1 VTDLT
6 EGNEGKLIWHF
17 AIPMLI
23 GNVFQQLYNVADSIV
38 VGQLLPNGKEAL
50 AAVGASFPVL
60 FTIAS
65 LIIGVSSGTT
75 IIIAQYF
82 GAKDFTKIKK
92 AVDTMF
98 IMLFFSSILAG
109 GLGVYFSETIFRYI
123 ELPEELIPDAVL
135 YFNINMIG
143 IVTMFG
149 FNGISGVLRGFGDS
163 KTPLYFLILS
173 TILNIILDL
182 VFVLAFGWGI
192 AGVAWATVIAQGFS
206 FVIGVWYLNRTHK
219 LISISIFKLEFDWDI
234 FAKSIKIGLPSGL
247 QHMFVAMGMVALF
260 RIVNSFG
267 TNVIAAYS
275 VAGRIDSFAI
285 MPAMNFAMA
294 LTTFTGQNLGANK
307 PHRVINGLKAT
318 LFMTA
323 IISVSFSLAAILF
336 GKQLMHMFTAD
347 PEVILIGAEYLVI
360 VGVFYVVFST
370 MFSINAVFRGAGD
383 TIVPMFITLFSLW
396 AIRVPLSWYLSQHFG
411 YHGIWWGIPLAWVI
425 GTIFSFF
432 YLLSGK
438 WKTKAIIK
446 FPEID
451 K

>member
-1 VTDLT
+1 MTDLT
-6 EGNEGKLIWHF
+6 EGNEGKLIWRF

-23 GNVFQQLYNVADSIV
+23 GNVFQQLYNVADSII

-60 FTIAS
+60 FTIIS
-65 LIIGVSSGTT
+65 LIIGVASGTT

-98 IMLFFSSILAG
+98 ILLFFASILASA
-109 GLGVYFSETIFRYI
+109 LGVYFSETIFRYI

-135 YFNINMIG
+135 FFNINMIG

-149 FNGISGVLRGFGDS
+149 FNGISGILRGLGDS
-163 KTPLYFLILS
+163 TTPLYFLILS
-173 TILNIILDL
+173 TVLNVVLGL
-182 VFVLAFGWGI
+182 VFVVVFGWGI

-206 FVIGVWYLNRTHK
+206 FAIGVWYLNKTHK
-219 LISISIFKLEFDWDI
+219 LISISFLKLEFDWDI
-234 FAKSIKIGLPSGL
+234 FVRSIKIGLPSGL
-247 QHMFVAMGMVALF
+247 QHMFVAIGMVALF
-260 RIVNSFG
+260 KIVNSFG

-294 LTTFTGQNLGANK
+294 LTTFTGQNMGANK
-307 PHRVINGLKAT
+307 PQRVINGLKAT

-323 IISVSFSLAAILF
+323 IISVFFSLAAILF
-336 GKQLMHMFTAD
+336 GKQLMHMFTTD

-396 AIRVPLSWYLSQHFG
+396 VIRVPLSWYLSQHFG

-438 WKTKAIIK
+438 WKTKAVVK